1 VPSGYGEP
9 TARQR
14 REAAAETWGRP
25 RGEKGGVAIPH
36 RRRHG
41 DRAPSDLSRA
51 PITKPGRHVHP
62 RTRLPG
68 TMRRPRN
75 GIMHHRAALPKEASK
90 TAPLSMNNGRATGR
104 RRRRSRARS
113 HSDGLS
119 VSLVHWSRTLQH
131 TGLYTRADSG
141 GRRGKDRA
149 AFSRPVCSGLRE
161 HLLQESSRVDTID
174 LYPMQAPSRTAGLT
188 KRGSTGRA
196 DGCRST
202 SAGAMRLIPGE
213 LISGRPGSADALET
227 VCVSVRYSI
236 RCAHGLLVSNPF
248 YHS

>member
-1 VPSGYGEP
+1 M
-9 TARQR
+9 
-14 REAAAETWGRP
+14 
-25 RGEKGGVAIPH
+25 AIPA
-36 RRRHG
+36 G
-41 DRAPSDLSRA
+41 DDTATGAPSDSSGA

-75 GIMHHRAALPKEASK
+75 GIMHHRTALPKEASK
-90 TAPLSMNNGRATGR
+90 TARINMNNGRATGMR
-104 RRRRSRARS
+104 RRRFRARP

-119 VSLVHWSRTLQH
+119 APLVCGGRTLQH
-131 TGLYTRADSG
+131 TGLYTRADS
-141 GRRGKDRA
+141 RGPSAKRSSG
-149 AFSRPVCSGLRE
+149 FLPSGLARTAGGP
-161 HLLQESSRVDTID
+161 LARKLSRRYHSPVPDV
-174 LYPMQAPSRTAGLT
+174 YPMQAPSRTAGLT
-188 KRGSTGRA
+188 KDGSAGGG